1 MALPATPSAALSSI
15 GPADLGKASGVLSTM
30 QRFGAAF
37 AVAIVSA
44 VFAANGHF
52 GSPASITAGFR
63 PALLVAAGMSLLGAL
78 TALAITGR
86 RRAPMQLN
94 QSLVEL
100 PAA

>member
-1 MALPATPSAALSSI
+1 MSAVA
-15 GPADLGKASGVLSTM
+15 PADMGKASGVLNTT

-52 GSPASITAGFR
+52 GSPASVTSGFR
-63 PALLVAAGMSLLGAL
+63 PAFAVAAGLSLLGAM
-78 TALAITGR
+78 TALLISSR
-86 RRAPMQLN
+86 RRPSRSHAIEE
-94 QSLVEL
+94 LVIEA